1 MLASHKAQ
9 NLYGLPHILVV
20 DDDERIRTLLT
31 RYLEQNG
38 FLVCV
43 ASDAKAAREM
53 LSRFQFDAM
62 VLDIMMPGE
71 TGLDLTLDLR
81 KTKDIPILLLTALGE
96 VDDRITGL
104 QTGADDYL
112 PKPFEPQELVLRLQ
126 ALLRRR
132 KLPEASASAFKL
144 GRWEYDVL
152 HSELKCGDELVKLTT
167 VENTLLQ
174 ALTGRAGEAVSRE
187 ELAEICELDGG
198 ERTIDVQ
205 VTRLRRKLEDD
216 PKQPR
221 VLQTIRGKGY
231 LLRGEIL

>member
-1 MLASHKAQ
+1 MASHKAQ
-9 NLYGLPHILVV
+9 NLYSLPHILVV

-31 RYLEQNG
+31 RYLEQND

-43 ASDAKAAREM
+43 AGDAKNAREM
-53 LSRFQFDAM
+53 LKRFQFDAI

-71 TGLDLTLDLR
+71 TGLALTGDLR
-81 KTKDIPILLLTALGE
+81 KTTDIPILLLTALGE

-132 KLPEASASAFKL
+132 KLPEAVASAFKL

-152 HSELKCGDELVKLTT
+152 HSELKCGEELVKLTT

-174 ALTGRAGEAVSRE
+174 ALTGKTGEVVSRE

>member
-43 ASDAKAAREM
+43 APDAKAAREM

-167 VENTLLQ
+167 VENTLLR

>member
-43 ASDAKAAREM
+43 ASDAKASREM

-62 VLDIMMPGE
+62 VLDILMPGE

>member
-43 ASDAKAAREM
+43 APDAKAAREM

>member
-1 MLASHKAQ
+1 
-9 NLYGLPHILVV
+9 
-20 DDDERIRTLLT
+20 
-31 RYLEQNG
+31 
-38 FLVCV
+38 
-43 ASDAKAAREM
+43 
-53 LSRFQFDAM
+53 
-62 VLDIMMPGE
+62 
-71 TGLDLTLDLR
+71 
-81 KTKDIPILLLTALGE
+81 
-96 VDDRITGL
+96 
-104 QTGADDYL
+104 
-112 PKPFEPQELVLRLQ
+112 
-126 ALLRRR
+126 
-132 KLPEASASAFKL
+132 
-144 GRWEYDVL
+144 
-152 HSELKCGDELVKLTT
+152 SELKCGDELVKLTT

>member
-1 MLASHKAQ
+1 MLASHNAQ

-43 ASDAKAAREM
+43 ASDAKVAREM
-53 LSRFQFDAM
+53 LSRFQFDAI

-126 ALLRRR
+126 ALMRRR

-174 ALTGRAGEAVSRE
+174 ALTGRAGNVVSRE